1 MRGRRLG
8 LKIIRIIINDKDNH
22 PSAAIDLLKVDIWA
36 EKLRRMSFHAEIGA
50 QSRDK

>member
-1 MRGRRLG
+1 MHGRRLG

-22 PSAAIDLLKVDIWA
+22 PLAIDLLKVDIWA